1 MAERSRHADN
11 RGVPQELVRVVRSDH
26 CPGIEL
32 IEVLHSPRTWGHL
45 NGVFAFGRMRDWHG
59 GLAYRRRN
67 LSLNSGDT
75 FLFDPGELF
84 RAPPNEGRPGEF
96 RVVEILPEAFEA
108 LCLAEGH
115 RVPIH
120 FAHVIPRATPELD
133 AALDA
138 LQLALVHDAEPLEQQ
153 SRLAALA
160 HAAVTRVL
168 EPGASSF
175 NSSVPLGPCERL
187 REILHSSE
195 GTRVNLCDFARG
207 AGVSQFQL
215 LRSFKRRYGSPP
227 HAYGLQVRVERGRQM
242 LRCGSTVAQAAAAT
256 DFTDQSHFTRHFR
269 RIWGVT
275 PGQYAAGS
283 LQRPAAH
290 EPAPP

>member
-1 MAERSRHADN
+1 MAERAPHADG
-11 RGVPQELVRVVRSDH
+11 RGVPQELVRVVRSNH
-26 CPGIEL
+26 CPGVEL

-59 GLAYRRRN
+59 ALAYRRRN

-84 RAPPNEGRPGEF
+84 HAPPHEGRAGEF
-96 RVVEILPEAFEA
+96 RVVEILPAAFEA
-108 LCLAEGH
+108 LCHAEGH
-115 RVPIH
+115 CAPLH
-120 FAHVIPRATPELD
+120 FAQVIPRGTPDLD

-138 LQLALVHDAEPLEQQ
+138 LRAALVRDAEPLEQQ

-160 HAAVTRVL
+160 HAAVTGVL
-168 EPGASSF
+168 ERGARSF

-227 HAYGLQVRVERGRQM
+227 HAYGLQVRVERGRQL
-242 LRCGSTVAQAAAAT
+242 LRSGFTVAQTAAAT

-283 LQRPAAH
+283 LQRTPAR
-290 EPAPP
+290 EPAPR